1 MTMRPASISE
11 RIVVS
16 LRTTGAESIRGG
28 TQTTRAKKAQ
38 GLSGGDRLPRTDG
51 NGKVTADI
59 RLKRIVLPSGKTIEV
74 VYFDQVDRPAVTN
87 ERRPQ
92 PQRTEERE
100 LHVCPQCESDLVYP
114 TTWEEA
120 DESHWQVSLRC
131 PNCEHFEQGV
141 YSQDECDRFDDH
153 LEAGTDALTRDFKRL
168 MAANMAEEIDRFV
181 AALDADA
188 IQPMDF

>member
-1 MTMRPASISE
+1 MANRN
-11 RIVVS
+11 
-16 LRTTGAESIRGG
+16 
-28 TQTTRAKKAQ
+28 
-38 GLSGGDRLPRTDG
+38 GDHQ
-51 NGKVTADI
+51 
-59 RLKRIVLPSGKTIEV
+59 LKRIVLPSGKTIEV
-74 VYFDQVDRPAVTN
+74 VYFESLADEAAHAAPETVEAPRVEPEKGT
-87 ERRPQ
+87 
-92 PQRTEERE
+92 ERE
-100 LHVCPQCESDLVYP
+100 LHVCPECESDLVYP

-120 DESHWQVSLRC
+120 DERHWSVSLRC
-131 PNCEHFEQGV
+131 PNCEWFEQGV